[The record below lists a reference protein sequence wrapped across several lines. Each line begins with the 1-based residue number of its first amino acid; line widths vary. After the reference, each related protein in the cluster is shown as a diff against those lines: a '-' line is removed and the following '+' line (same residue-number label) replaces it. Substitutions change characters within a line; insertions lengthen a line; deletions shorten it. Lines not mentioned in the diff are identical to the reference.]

1 MPEEQATEVAS
12 GSFFRLLLFGS
23 VFAPSAPPCPLPT
36 IPRCVVS
43 GAVVGSPAICWSVCL
58 CLYPAAPAVGSLGPA
73 GLTIPTRTCQT
84 FQIVPWPEPCP

>member
-12 GSFFRLLLFGS
+12 GSFFDCSFS
-23 VFAPSAPPCPLPT
+23 VQCLHPLPPCPLPT